1 MQGVAVYK
9 GLQIAQEFDQL
20 VLIGA
25 AMDWT
30 RANVFEISATA
41 IWVKFRLIEKSSFM
55 QFEEFKAYFAG
66 VKGVNYR

>member
-1 MQGVAVYK
+1 
-9 GLQIAQEFDQL
+9 